1 MHVSLATAALLAA
14 LIAAPAAHAADLTL
28 TLTDIRAQTGIIKIG
43 LVNSVE
49 AWNGAAPPVQT
60 TGGPPSGEVQTFTFK
75 DLAPGT
81 YALMITHDENGNG
94 KLDTNALG
102 MPLEGFGFS
111 NNPRV
116 MRKPTFAEA
125 QFTVGADDVV
135 VAVEL
140 R

>member
-1 MHVSLATAALLAA
+1 MKLLLATALLAA
-14 LIAAPAAHAADLTL
+14 LVVAPVANAADLTL
-28 TLTDIRAQTGIIKIG
+28 NLSDIRAQTGIIKIG
-43 LVNSVE
+43 LVNTVE
-49 AWNGAAPPVQT
+49 AWNGAAPPVQG
-60 TGGPPSGEVQTFTFK
+60 TGGPPTGESQTFTFK

-102 MPLEGFGFS
+102 MPLEGYGFS

-125 QFTVGADDVV
+125 QFTVGADNVV